1 MAYEVIDKVK
11 NGKLNLILFKDYY
24 IRVKFDRSVLG
35 LTTTGTLL
43 SFYSPLGEKL
53 EFYWQSEGAG
63 INVFDNKGLRKFT
76 MVPHTPYEITI
87 SFRRDKYYVTFRGIA
102 KNHFKKVFIGKKSLL
117 MRFVKGPTIGEM
129 GQKIYYSHEKLDNRI
144 R

>member
-35 LTTTGTLL
+35 LKKPGTLL

-53 EFYWQSEGAG
+53 EFYWQSEGDT
-63 INVFDNKGLRKFT
+63 IKVFDNKGLRTFN
-76 MVPHTPYEITI
+76 MVPHTAYDIII
-87 SFRRDKYYVTFRGIA
+87 SRRKGKYYVTFRGVA
-102 KNHFKKVFIGKKSLL
+102 KNHFKKVFIGKSSLL
-117 MRFVKGPTIGEM
+117 MRFVKGPTIGEV
-129 GQKIYYSHEKLDNRI
+129 GQKIYYSHEKLNNRI
-144 R
+144 S